1 MPENKGTFRATTGT
15 KRRGSYMLSEND
27 SAPSS
32 LPQNVMVSAYP
43 DVRSGGSMADDSM
56 SFSDGLSN
64 NRADGVRRQNAK
76 TPY

>member
-1 MPENKGTFRATTGT
+1 MPANTKVNVAGT

-32 LPQNVMVSAYP
+32 LPQEVMVNSFP
-43 DVRSGGSMADDSM
+43 EVRTGGSMADDSL

-64 NRADGVRRQNAK
+64 NRADRLRRNTAK